1 MKTLLLAF
9 GTIFLAELGD
19 KTQLAILAMK
29 SKGLSGW
36 GLFVGAM
43 LAFTILT
50 AIAILFGGW
59 LQTKVPAD
67 VIQKIA
73 AGSFMIIGVL
83 MWFGKL

>member
-19 KTQLAILAMK
+19 KTQLAILAMR

-36 GLFVGAM
+36 SLFVGAM

-59 LQTKVPAD
+59 LQTKVPVD

-73 AGSFMIIGVL
+73 AGGFVFVGLL
-83 MWFGKL
+83 MWFGKI